1 MRDLSRLS
9 FGRIG
14 VAADVL
20 NGDAGQLKRIGHSG
34 GLLIP
39 GFRVRILD
47 IAVHLK
53 VAHDNSMARY

>member
-20 NGDAGQLKRIGHSG
+20 NGDVGRSGHSG
-34 GLLIP
+34 GLLIQ
-39 GFRVRILD
+39 GVRVRIQD
-47 IAVHLK
+47 IVVHSK
-53 VAHDNSMARY
+53 IAAHGYCMA

>member
-34 GLLIP
+34 GLLIQ
-39 GFRVRILD
+39 GVRVRILD
-47 IAVHLK
+47 IVVH
-53 VAHDNSMARY
+53 